1 MYVCLG
7 TVNSL
12 QDLHALL
19 ERIAHCDKLEWG
31 GYDDTNLHI
40 YTPDGDEV
48 AYIRPCWND
57 DESTDIDDVA
67 VEQVND
73 YLERKYGS
81 QIR

>member
-7 TVNSL
+7 KVNSL

-19 ERIAHCDKLEWG
+19 EKIAHCDKLEWG
-31 GYDDTNLHI
+31 GYDDTNLHF
-40 YTPDGDEV
+40 YEHDGPV
-48 AYIRPCWND
+48 AYIQPVWD
-57 DESTDIDDVA
+57 DESTNIDDNA
-67 VEQVND
+67 VEQLNE